1 MLRDREELAAR
12 MEARELILV
21 GTSDLNDMRM
31 LAALLS
37 GNDYDV
43 TTAGD
48 AMLVRDQV
56 RTKQPDLVLLDCAIA
71 GGDAADICRQMKANQ
86 DSVGI
91 PVIGLVP
98 MMDSTAR
105 QVLLKAGIDDIVGR
119 PFFSDEIL
127 MRLRVALGR
136 RRISVEAD
144 NLEKLLFSV
153 VSAFESREEAKKG
166 HPERV
171 ARMSRRLGE
180 RMNLNRADQ
189 DALYK
194 GGILHDIGMIK
205 VPKHV
210 VDKPGALSSEEFELM
225 KLHTIWGERMCRP
238 VHSLQRVL
246 PMIRHHHEQM
256 DGKGYPD
263 GLVGEQIPLL
273 ARILAV
279 GEVFDALSSDRPYRP
294 RMPRPEA
301 VRYLREYSQRKWLD
315 ADIVEGFLQ
324 MVEEEGW
331 PEVPA
336 LEHEVMNVEG
346 TRGGGGIR
354 DQKASSSS

>member
-1 MLRDREELAAR
+1 
-12 MEARELILV
+12 MEPRELILV

-31 LAALLS
+31 LSALLS
-37 GNDYDV
+37 GHDYDV
-43 TTAGD
+43 ATAGD
-48 AMLVRDQV
+48 GLLVREQV
-56 RTKQPDLVLLDCAIA
+56 RMKQPDLVLLDSALH
-71 GGDAADICRQMKANQ
+71 GADVAEICRNLKADPDTVN
-86 DSVGI
+86 V
-91 PVIGLVP
+91 PVLALVP
-98 MMDSTAR
+98 AGDTSVVQALLR
-105 QVLLKAGIDDIVGR
+105 AGADDLVPRPYLADEVLL
-119 PFFSDEIL
+119 
-127 MRLRVALGR
+127 RLRVHLGK
-136 RRISVEAD
+136 RRIAVEAD

-180 RMNLNRADQ
+180 RMGLSKADQ

-210 VDKPGALSSEEFELM
+210 VDKPGALTSEEFELM

-294 RMPRPEA
+294 RMARSEA

-315 ADIVEGFLQ
+315 PQVVESFLQ
-324 MVEEEGW
+324 MVEQEGW
-331 PEVPA
+331 PEVPP
-336 LEHEVMNVEG
+336 LEHEVLNPEG
-346 TRGGGGIR
+346 PHGGGTR
-354 DQKASSSS
+354 DQKTDS